1 MIKPVELETTR
12 NGMMQMIKANRETI
26 GLVVEVGTYK
36 GHFAEVMY
44 NALEPDYLYAVDPF
58 KVMEEYTDNPSI
70 GKIDFSDQDVLDELA
85 VSVENRIAS
94 VGKCKMLRTTS
105 VEASKRFINESLDV
119 VYIDGC
125 HKYESVKKDISVW
138 YPKVKTGGILCGHDY
153 VSGVMQPG
161 KGVEKFGV
169 IQAVQEF
176 VQKYDLKLAIT
187 NKDKFR
193 SWVVCKDNKDLF
205 F

>member
-12 NGMMQMIKANRETI
+12 NGMMQMIKSNRNNI
-26 GLVVEVGTYK
+26 GVVVEVGTYK
-36 GHFAEVMY
+36 GDFAEVMY
-44 NALEPDYLYAVDPF
+44 DALQPEYLYAIDPF
-58 KVMEEYTDNPSI
+58 RVMEEYTDNPSI
-70 GKIDFSDQDVLDELA
+70 GKIDFSNQSVLDDLA
-85 VSVENRIAS
+85 CSVEQRILS
-94 VGKCKMLRTTS
+94 IGQCKFLRATS
-105 VEASKRFINESLDV
+105 TEASETFEDESLDL

-153 VSGVMQPG
+153 VGG
-161 KGVEKFGV
+161 AFEKFGV
-169 IQAVQEF
+169 IPAVQEF

>member
-1 MIKPVELETTR
+1 MIEPILLDLDRKGLMKSIR
-12 NGMMQMIKANRETI
+12 ANRETI

-36 GHFAEVMY
+36 GDFAEVMY
-44 NALEPDYLYAVDPF
+44 NALEPEYLYAVDPF

-70 GKIDFSDQDVLDELA
+70 GKIDFSDQAVLDELA
-85 VSVENRIAS
+85 DSVEKRIA
-94 VGKCKMLRTTS
+94 GIGYCKMLRATS
-105 VEASKRFINESLDV
+105 VEASERFLDESLDV

-138 YPKVKTGGILCGHDY
+138 YPKVKNGGILCGHDY
-153 VSGVMQPG
+153 VSGVLQPG

-176 VQKYDLKLAIT
+176 VQEYNLTLAIT
-187 NKDKFR
+187 NKDKFK
-193 SWVVCKDNKDLF
+193 SWVVCKGNVDLF